1 LETGVKLFK
10 GKTLDKR
17 PVLGLT
23 ATPAKKGI
31 EARFGPRMIRI
42 PDDVIGQ
49 GMTDVDY
56 LRSIKVLAIA
66 KHIELPGVT
75 VEGLGDVVVAG
86 DDEGENT
93 TEASSRKR
101 PSIWLPA
108 AVEEQLAEDRDR
120 NASIIS
126 SILELDPSW
135 PVIVFALSVSHSQLL
150 AALLAKNGVKSA
162 SVSAETSPGI
172 RKLHI
177 SDFRSGKI
185 RVLTN
190 YGVLTTGF
198 DAPKVQAIYITRPT
212 FSKSLYLQ
220 MIGRGLRG
228 PVNGGTNE
236 CLIVDIADNFTN
248 MNIDAAYKEMG
259 DWWTS
264 SEDSTGNSLDDSAE
278 T

>member
-1 LETGVKLFK
+1 
-10 GKTLDKR
+10 
-17 PVLGLT
+17 
-23 ATPAKKGI
+23 
-31 EARFGPRMIRI
+31 
-42 PDDVIGQ
+42 
-49 GMTDVDY
+49 
-56 LRSIKVLAIA
+56 
-66 KHIELPGVT
+66 
-75 VEGLGDVVVAG
+75 
-86 DDEGENT
+86 
-93 TEASSRKR
+93 
-101 PSIWLPA
+101 
-108 AVEEQLAEDRDR
+108 
-120 NASIIS
+120 
-126 SILELDPSW
+126 
-135 PVIVFALSVSHSQLL
+135 VSHSQLL

-162 SVSAETSPGI
+162 SVSADTNAGI

-228 PVNGGTNE
+228 PENGGTNE
-236 CLIVDIADNFTN
+236 CLIVDIADNFTS

-264 SEDSTGNSLDDSAE
+264 SDDSASSSLGE
-278 T
+278 SAEI